1 MRRSCNRT
9 LDCALEV
16 SQIQSVDIEALWL
29 AYQNEHMPETR
40 EKLISHYLPL
50 VKVVAG
56 RIAMGMPQYVD
67 RDDLISNGYFGLLE
81 ALERFDPKRG
91 FKFETYAVVRI
102 RGAILDAVRAQDW
115 IPVSVRQK
123 ARNYTH
129 VLADLEQ
136 QLGRSASDD
145 EIAEAMN
152 MSSQEFGHFLGQL
165 QATTIMPLEDYTHNE
180 TLSDSAESPSEHAE
194 IGEVK
199 DTLAMSID
207 KLPEKERIV
216 VALYYYEGLTLK
228 EISLVLKLSE
238 ARISQ
243 LHTKAIFRLRGALTR
258 IKSSLL

>member
-1 MRRSCNRT
+1 M
-9 LDCALEV
+9 EV
-16 SQIQSVDIEALWL
+16 RPIQAVDVEALWQ
-29 AYQNEHMPETR
+29 AYQTEHLPDTR
-40 EKLISHYLPL
+40 EKLVNHYLPL

-81 ALERFDPKRG
+81 AVERFDPKRG

-102 RGAILDAVRAQDW
+102 RGAILDAIRAQDW

-123 ARNYTH
+123 ARSYTQ

-136 QLGRSASDD
+136 QLGRSATDD
-145 EIAEAMN
+145 EIAGAMN
-152 MSSQEFGHFLGQL
+152 MNSQEFGHFLGQL
-165 QATTIMPLEDYTHNE
+165 QATSIMPLEDYTHSE
-180 TLSDSAESPSEHAE
+180 TLADSAASPSEHAE

-199 DTLAMSID
+199 NTLAHAID
-207 KLPEKERIV
+207 KLPEKERV
-216 VALYYYEGLTLK
+216 VVSLYYYEGLTLK

-243 LHTKAIFRLRGALTR
+243 LHTKAIFRMRGALSR
-258 IKSSLL
+258 IKSSLI

>member
-1 MRRSCNRT
+1 MN
-9 LDCALEV
+9 
-16 SQIQSVDIEALWL
+16 
-29 AYQNEHMPETR
+29 
-40 EKLISHYLPL
+40 HYLPL

-81 ALERFDPKRG
+81 AVERFDPKRG

-102 RGAILDAVRAQDW
+102 RGAISGCNTGRRIGFPFLLGKRH
-115 IPVSVRQK
+115 
-123 ARNYTH
+123 RNYTQ
-129 VLADLEQ
+129 VLAELEQ

-145 EIAEAMN
+145 EIAAAMN
-152 MSSQEFGHFLGQL
+152 MDSQEFGHFLGQL
-165 QATTIMPLEDYTHNE
+165 QATTIMPLEDYTRSE
-180 TLSDSAESPSEHAE
+180 TLSDSAESPSEHVE

-199 DTLAMSID
+199 ETLSASID

-243 LHTKAIFRLRGALTR
+243 LHTKAIFRLRGALAR